1 MEDATADDSATAML
15 ADQHVPDHPEV
26 LHLQPQTHPQSQSA
40 WPTQTDPLIGT
51 PTTTISITS
60 QKVYMDAMLE
70 GHGVRGKEF
79 HASLF
84 PKVRCGRTPA

>member
-1 MEDATADDSATAML
+1 MENATADDSTTVML

-26 LHLQPQTHPQSQSA
+26 LQLQPQTHPQPLSA
-40 WPTQTDPLIGT
+40 WPAQTDPLIGT
-51 PTTTISITS
+51 PTTAMSITS
-60 QKVYMDAMLE
+60 KKVYMDAMLE

-84 PKVRCGRTPA
+84 PKVRCRRTSA